1 MYGDERIRK
10 VGRRSRSMVCQVKQM
25 GLSQVQIFPN
35 FLRHFVN
42 QFWNLRHQNGTK
54 LLSKSY
60 NECARI
66 KMSLELRISG
76 LRCLN
81 PCNFTY
87 SSKSSLKKFRE
98 FPMEKSFS
106 PSLAVTLTFEKTVK
120 VWKALSMCSNI
131 DQQIKLHPNRSRFM
145 FAKNLI
151 PLHKFS
157 WSKLS

>member
-87 SSKSSLKKFRE
+87 SSKSSLKKIPWISHGKKF
-98 FPMEKSFS
+98 FPVLGCDIDIRKNRQSLESTFNVFKHWSTDQT
-106 PSLAVTLTFEKTVK
+106 PSK
-120 VWKALSMCSNI
+120 
-131 DQQIKLHPNRSRFM
+131 QIAFHVRQKLDPSAQIFM
-145 FAKNLI
+145 K
-151 PLHKFS
+151 
-157 WSKLS
+157 